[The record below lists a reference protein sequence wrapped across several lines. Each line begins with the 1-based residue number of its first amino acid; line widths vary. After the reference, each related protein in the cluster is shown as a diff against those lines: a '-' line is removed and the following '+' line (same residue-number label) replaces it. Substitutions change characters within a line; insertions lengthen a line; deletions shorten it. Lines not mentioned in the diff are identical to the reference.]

1 MRARSPSREPP
12 ERLDEGS
19 TARTATVRPR
29 SRHSETS
36 ADRSVDLPAPG
47 GPVTPTRCAG
57 ASPPSSEGETS
68 ARSAAAASRSARFS
82 ITLRAVGAA
91 ERSPDRSRLPSSAG
105 SAAMGR
111 RTLAKQVGEAGGGG
125 GAAARAPVVGAAKR
139 GLGRQRTAGNEGL
152 RGGGGAP
159 SLRPPRA
166 VQSLTPRPPRFGRTT
181 AGPAWSSLRRAPAPR
196 LAT

>member
-19 TARTATVRPR
+19 TARTATVRAR

-57 ASPPSSEGETS
+57 ASPPSSEGEIS

-111 RTLAKQVGEAGGGG
+111 RTLAKRVGEAGGGG
-125 GAAARAPVVGAAKR
+125 GAAARAPRVARCER
-139 GLGRQRTAGNEGL
+139 GGRWRRRTAG
-152 RGGGGAP
+152 GGGGGGK
-159 SLRPPRA
+159 RRG
-166 VQSLTPRPPRFGRTT
+166 GR
-181 AGPAWSSLRRAPAPR
+181 GG
-196 LAT
+196 